1 VLGEWGSPCAI
12 LNFSHHE
19 QQHLDLKYFKMDLMS
34 TQKLKYKW
42 IKCKTGDQAYMHS
55 LLDCG
60 TSCINFLLLFI
71 PWQLNLTGLMGATR
85 QARPITH
92 NVCLSLFA

>member
-1 VLGEWGSPCAI
+1 MLGEWGSPCAI

-42 IKCKTGDQAYMHS
+42 IKCKTGDQAT
-55 LLDCG
+55 C
-60 TSCINFLLLFI
+60 T
-71 PWQLNLTGLMGATR
+71 
-85 QARPITH
+85 
-92 NVCLSLFA
+92 LSLIVELHV